1 MTMPDEFAQP
11 SEEAILLA
19 SPAARAPGLSVA
31 LGPNLFASKKA
42 ATKWVSGI
50 LRGAP
55 VGDPLGGEERDMMIG
70 LLLRHPRVV
79 QKLASCIDIVV
90 DIEPK
95 YGGRCFWVRG
105 KKGRIDFSYRQCLTP
120 ATIYGRFNAACRNE
134 VEDYI
139 IDFKQRT
146 FREGMTCPM
155 TGRVLSWDDCDV
167 DHAPP
172 RTFAVL
178 VSGFIE
184 SSGVDLAAVRYLDQ
198 GIGSVLTDSD
208 LARTW
213 RNYHDVRAELRLLS
227 VEANRH
233 MAAA

>member
-1 MTMPDEFAQP
+1 MPP
-11 SEEAILLA
+11 EAN
-19 SPAARAPGLSVA
+19 RHPGISLS
-31 LGPNLFASKKA
+31 LGAEVFTSKKA
-42 ATKWVSGI
+42 AAERVSEI
-50 LRGAP
+50 LQGAP
-55 VGDPLGGEERDMMIG
+55 VGEPLEKSDRDVMIG

-90 DIEPK
+90 GLEPK
-95 YGGRCFWVRG
+95 YGGRCFWLCG
-105 KKGRIDFSYRQCLTP
+105 KKSRTDFSYRQCLSP

-134 VEDYI
+134 VEDDI

-155 TGRVLSWDDCDV
+155 TGRVLLWDDCDV

-172 RTFAVL
+172 RTFAVI
-178 VSGFIE
+178 VNGFIE
-184 SSGVDLAAVRYLDQ
+184 SSGVDLAAVGYLDQ
-198 GIGSVLTDSD
+198 GIGSVITDSG

-213 RNYHDVRAELRLLS
+213 RDYHNARAELRLLS

-233 MAAA
+233 MTAA